1 MKKILILM
9 IVGIILTGWMM
20 PAISYAQGQ
29 QTVKPAELFKVE
41 TSIGEG
47 KSLGNLQGLQKT
59 TDVGGKAEDFPKFY
73 AAVTKILL
81 GAASVLVVV
90 GFFSAGVVYLSAQG
104 NEETIKKAKNILL
117 YTLLGILII
126 AAAYGITYGIAQL
139 KLS

>member
-1 MKKILILM
+1 MAPI
-9 IVGIILTGWMM
+9 
-20 PAISYAQGQ
+20 ASYAQT
-29 QTVKPAELFKVE
+29 QTPELFKVE
-41 TSIGEG
+41 TGIGGE
-47 KSLGNLQGLQKT
+47 KALENLQGLQKT
-59 TDVGGKAEDFPKFY
+59 TDVGENYPKFY
-73 AAVTKILL
+73 AAATKILL

-104 NEETIKKAKNILL
+104 NEETIKKAKSILL